1 MSEKKI
7 RAKITGAESET
18 AYIALPGYPSEPQSG
33 LIAKTIS
40 LDDIFDELKGPRV
53 NLDFNRDGVLIGIE
67 ILA

>member
-7 RAKITGAESET
+7 RAKITGTQSET
-18 AYIALPGYPSEPQSG
+18 AYITLPEFPAEQQSG
-33 LIAKTIS
+33 CVAKTIC
-40 LDDIFDELKGPRV
+40 LDNLIDGLKGPRV

>member
-18 AYIALPGYPSEPQSG
+18 AYIALPGYPIEQQSG
-33 LIAKTIS
+33 LIAKTIC
-40 LDDIFDELKGPRV
+40 LDDIIDELKGPRI
-53 NLDFNRDGVLIGIE
+53 NLDFNRVGLLIGIE